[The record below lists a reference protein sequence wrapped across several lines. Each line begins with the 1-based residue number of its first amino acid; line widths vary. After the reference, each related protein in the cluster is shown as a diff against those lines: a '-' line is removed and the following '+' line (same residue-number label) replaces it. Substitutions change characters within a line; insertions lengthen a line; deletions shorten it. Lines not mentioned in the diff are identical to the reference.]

1 MSSNTIFLRCPPEL
15 TLNKSYND
23 PDNMQALCGDIPPSD
38 GMSSNST
45 YLICPQ
51 ELTLNKS
58 YNDPD
63 NMEVLCGDMPP
74 SSNGSTQGDSTQGD
88 STQGGST
95 QGDSTQGDST
105 QGSPPIQPNNI
116 CPNGQTAMGNSDGE
130 TNTCKPINCPSGYTP
145 GNDSQGTIGCKD
157 SVDNLYICASGE
169 SLQISPVDG
178 SAYCGITPGA
188 NDTFRN
194 GGMTINYGV
203 CPTTNYAKNTKNAC
217 QYVNLTCP
225 RSNTHGVGIPFF
237 LMDVPGCSLFSGN
250 MVVCPTG
257 FKHSIDDSD
266 MLTCTPITSYTGSD
280 SGNCPAGFGSEA
292 DANNN
297 PMCVYESTGTFRYGE
312 GSAGQGNTEG
322 SAGQG
327 NTEEPSLFTNVNGFR
342 SKKERKVENFSQK
355 INNSKCKTRY

>member
-1 MSSNTIFLRCPPEL
+1 MSSNTVFLRCPPEL

-23 PDNMQALCGDIPPSD
+23 PDNMQALCGDMPPSD
-38 GMSSNST
+38 GMPSNST

-63 NMEVLCGDMPP
+63 NMEILCGDMPP
-74 SSNGSTQGDSTQGD
+74 SSNGSTQGGSAQGD

-95 QGDSTQGDST
+95 QGSLPQ
-105 QGSPPIQPNNI
+105 QPYNI
-116 CPNGQTAMGNSDGE
+116 CPNGETAIGNSDGE
-130 TNTCKPINCPSGYTP
+130 TNTCQPIKCPSGYTL
-145 GNDSQGTIGCKD
+145 GYDSQGIIGCKD
-157 SVDNLYICASGE
+157 SVDNLYICGSGE

-178 SAYCGITPGA
+178 SANCQLTLEA
-188 NDTFRN
+188 NDLFRN
-194 GGMTINYGV
+194 GGLTPNYGV
-203 CPTTNYAKNTKNAC
+203 CPTTNYAKNSKNAC
-217 QYVNLTCP
+217 QYVDLTCP
-225 RSNTHGVGIPFF
+225 NSVSHGVGSPYFVI
-237 LMDVPGCSLFSGN
+237 DVPGCSIYMGN
-250 MVVCPTG
+250 NIVCPAG
-257 FKHSIDDSD
+257 FEHKIDNSD
-266 MLTCTPITSYTGSD
+266 MLTCKPIADYTGTD

-312 GSAGQGNTEG
+312 GPAGQGNTG
-322 SAGQG
+322 GPAGQG

>member
-1 MSSNTIFLRCPPEL
+1 MSSNTVFLRCPPEL

-23 PDNMQALCGDIPPSD
+23 PDNMQALCGDMPPSD
-38 GMSSNST
+38 GMPSNST

-63 NMEVLCGDMPP
+63 NMEILCGDMPP
-74 SSNGSTQGDSTQGD
+74 SSNGSTQGGSAQGD

-95 QGDSTQGDST
+95 QGSLPQ
-105 QGSPPIQPNNI
+105 QPYNI
-116 CPNGQTAMGNSDGE
+116 CPNGETAIGNSDGE
-130 TNTCKPINCPSGYTP
+130 TNTCQPIKCPSGYTL
-145 GNDSQGTIGCKD
+145 GYDSQGIIGCKD
-157 SVDNLYICASGE
+157 SVDNLYICGSGE

-203 CPTTNYAKNTKNAC
+203 CPTTNYAKNSKNAC
-217 QYVNLTCP
+217 QY
-225 RSNTHGVGIPFF
+225 
-237 LMDVPGCSLFSGN
+237 
-250 MVVCPTG
+250 
-257 FKHSIDDSD
+257 
-266 MLTCTPITSYTGSD
+266 
-280 SGNCPAGFGSEA
+280 
-292 DANNN
+292 
-297 PMCVYESTGTFRYGE
+297 GE
-312 GSAGQGNTEG
+312 GPAGQGNTG
-322 SAGQG
+322 GPAGQG